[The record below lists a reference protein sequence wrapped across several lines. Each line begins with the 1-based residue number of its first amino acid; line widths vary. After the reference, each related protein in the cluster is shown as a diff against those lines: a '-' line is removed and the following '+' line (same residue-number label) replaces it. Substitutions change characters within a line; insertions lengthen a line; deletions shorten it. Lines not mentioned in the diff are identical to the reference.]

1 MARYAMFFL
10 TLQKNQMGLE
20 MRIHSVVSYK

>member
-10 TLQKNQMGLE
+10 TLQQNQMGLE
-20 MRIHSVVSYK
+20 MHIHSVVSYK